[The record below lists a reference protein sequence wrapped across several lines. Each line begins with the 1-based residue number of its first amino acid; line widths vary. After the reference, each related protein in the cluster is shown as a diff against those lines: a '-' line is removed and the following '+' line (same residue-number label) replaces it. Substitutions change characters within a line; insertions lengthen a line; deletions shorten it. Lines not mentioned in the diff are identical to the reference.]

1 MTHGIA
7 LALALLSLPSLA
19 LAQAAPA
26 ATAPAAAVTEQSP
39 DMIYAA
45 ALGRGL
51 TAVRAGDRGGA
62 IAAFREAV
70 QLQPSRPDAV
80 CFLAEAQRASG
91 DLAAALEG
99 FQACARVA
107 RGWSHHDA
115 QRWVARGLHGA
126 ASTLERMG
134 PERQAEART
143 AWQEYVRFAD
153 GAAQVSSP
161 AIGRARVTAIDQV
174 TELERVTAEVRE
186 RIAARAA
193 QAQSSPPPSR

>member
-1 MTHGIA
+1 MVRGSV
-7 LALALLSLPSLA
+7 LALVLLVLPSSA
-19 LAQAAPA
+19 LAQGVPES
-26 ATAPAAAVTEQSP
+26 EQTP

-51 TAVRAGDRGGA
+51 TAVRSGDRGGA
-62 IAAFREAV
+62 IAAFRDAV
-70 QLQPSRPDAV
+70 QLQPARPDAV
-80 CFLAEAQRASG
+80 CFLAESQRASG

-107 RGWSHHDA
+107 RSWSHHDA
-115 QRWVARGLHGA
+115 QRWTARALHGI

-174 TELERVTAEVRE
+174 AELERVTAEVRQ

-193 QAQSSPPPSR
+193 QAAQTPAPARTAGSR